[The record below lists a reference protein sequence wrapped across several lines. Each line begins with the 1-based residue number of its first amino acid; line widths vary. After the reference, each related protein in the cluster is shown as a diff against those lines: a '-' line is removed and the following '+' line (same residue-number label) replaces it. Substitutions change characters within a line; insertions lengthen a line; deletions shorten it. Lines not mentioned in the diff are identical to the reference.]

1 MANRMRM
8 WNPEYTNITTNLK
21 AIRKDDI
28 HGRRPVYIEIFYT
41 GTSST
46 NATEIGAAGDAAKDG
61 TTTPF
66 KLVLVSSSA
75 NDADS
80 AAGHVRKVRVIGV
93 SVPATAADAT
103 IAAATGTV
111 DQNWANGMEQYTL
124 EEISMNGS
132 TDVYSQRFW
141 IRVMHIYASEWGSGG
156 GDAAGNIAAESPA
169 NTALFTIAAA
179 ANESQGG
186 KIFGCYGHSGRL
198 TYLKAGANDV
208 AFNNT

>member
-1 MANRMRM
+1 M

-21 AIRKDDI
+21 AIRKDDV
-28 HGRRPVYIEIFYT
+28 HGRRPVFIEIFYT

-66 KLVLVSSSA
+66 KVNVVSSSA

-80 AAGHVRKVRVIGV
+80 AAKHVRKVRIMGV
-93 SVPATAADAT
+93 SVPAMAADST
-103 IAAATGTV
+103 IAATTGTV
-111 DQNWANGMEQYTL
+111 NQSWANGMEQYTL
-124 EEISMNGS
+124 EEVAMNGT

-141 IRVMHIYASEWGSGG
+141 IRVMGFYACEWGSGG
-156 GDAAGNIAAESPA
+156 TDAAGNITLEAPA